1 MMTGKKKEEK
11 KKCKYAL
18 GDYKCNREVL
28 TGDEHC
34 IFHSKDI
41 EGKKDKFNDAFWKEF
56 KSQKKDKKKYDFAG
70 FVFPGDI
77 SFEGVEFGKDVSFRA
92 AQFSGGVYF
101 GRAQFSGVVYFGRA
115 QFSGEADFGGAQFS
129 GGAYFVGAQ
138 FSGEADF
145 ERAQFSGEADFEN
158 AKFSK
163 GANFGDAHFSVAG
176 FMEVKFFEE
185 AYFSGTQFA
194 GITFFRD
201 AQFHGLAIFS
211 LTKFIG
217 VTSFWSAQF
226 SAEAD
231 FSNAKFKGD
240 TDFNYIKIEK
250 YNSFSMADTYFS
262 NVSGLFE
269 AIEKNNKKFKYSNKT
284 EFLPDNFRLI
294 LGEEATARY
303 PIISRKIRDDMYLLS
318 FKKKHP
324 KMHFIWWLFADCG
337 RSIFRWALWSILFAV
352 LFAVIYH
359 NIYYLND
366 PTYFNQ
372 THIYK
377 EWPSLSFLYYSVVT
391 FTTLGF
397 GDIVPKPGLLQFW
410 VMLEVILGYIML
422 GGLISILANKLA
434 RRS

>member
-1 MMTGKKKEEK
+1 MMPGKKKKEK
-11 KKCKYAL
+11 KKCSYEIEFP
-18 GDYKCNREVL
+18 DYKCSREAL
-28 TGDEHC
+28 PGDEHC

-56 KSQKKDKKKYDFAG
+56 ERQKEHEEIYDFTG
-70 FVFPGDI
+70 FVFPVVI
-77 SFEGVEFGKDVSFRA
+77 SFKEKTFEKDAYFSSTKFSAVADFSVS
-92 AQFSGGVYF
+92 
-101 GRAQFSGVVYFGRA
+101 
-115 QFSGEADFGGAQFS
+115 QFSGEADFV
-129 GGAYFVGAQ
+129 Y
-138 FSGEADF
+138 
-145 ERAQFSGEADFEN
+145 

-163 GANFGDAHFSVAG
+163 GANFGDAHFSVAD

-194 GITFFRD
+194 GITFFKD

-217 VTSFWSAQF
+217 VTSFWSARF

-240 TDFNYIKIEK
+240 ADFNYIKIEK
-250 YNSFSMADTYFS
+250 YNRFS

-269 AIEKNNKKFKYSNKT
+269 AIDANKKKFKYSNKT
-284 EFLPDNFRLI
+284 EFLPDNFYLI

-303 PIISRKIRDDMYLLS
+303 PIISRKIKDDMYLLR

-324 KMHFIWWLFADCG
+324 NIHFIWWTFADCG
-337 RSIFRWALWSILFAV
+337 RSFLRWALWSFIFAEIFAIVFGLF
-352 LFAVIYH
+352 Y
-359 NIYYLND
+359 
-366 PTYFNQ
+366 YFNPAS
-372 THIYK
+372 IK
-377 EWPSLSFLYYSVVT
+377 SEVISFSWPGISLLYYSVVT

-397 GDIVPKPGLLQFW
+397 GDIVPKIPILQII

>member
-1 MMTGKKKEEK
+1 MTGKKKGSKQKERK
-11 KKCKYAL
+11 TC
-18 GDYKCNREVL
+18 DYKMHNGKSCGRKL
-28 TGDEHC
+28 YDDEHC

-41 EGKKDKFNDAFWKEF
+41 EGKKDKFNDAFRKEF
-56 KSQKKDKKKYDFAG
+56 ERQKNEKEYDFTG
-70 FVFPGDI
+70 FVFPGDFAFLPGEI
-77 SFEGVEFGKDVSFRA
+77 FKKRTSFDKAKSNGKAEFCNVKFVKETSFSGAEFNRGA
-92 AQFSGGVYF
+92 LFRSTQFSREATFIETKFKEVVNFAKTQFSGNTD
-101 GRAQFSGVVYFGRA
+101 FSEA
-115 QFSGEADFGGAQFS
+115 QFSGETLF
-129 GGAYFVGAQ
+129 
-138 FSGEADF
+138 
-145 ERAQFSGEADFEN
+145 N
-158 AKFSK
+158 K
-163 GANFGDAHFSVAG
+163 
-176 FMEVKFFEE
+176 
-185 AYFSGTQFA
+185 
-194 GITFFRD
+194 
-201 AQFHGLAIFS
+201 
-211 LTKFIG
+211 
-217 VTSFWSAQF
+217 
-226 SAEAD
+226 
-231 FSNAKFKGD
+231 AKFK
-240 TDFNYIKIEK
+240 E
-250 YNSFSMADTYFS
+250 DTYFENIKIKKFNS
-262 NVSGLFE
+262 FEMIDTYFYNVSGLFE
-269 AIEKNNKKFKYSNKT
+269 SIEKNNKKFKYSNKT

-303 PIISRKIRDDMYLLS
+303 LIISRKIRDDMYLLS

-377 EWPSLSFLYYSVVT
+377 ERPSLSFLYYSVVT

-397 GDIVPKPGLLQFW
+397 GDIVPKPGWLQFW

>member
-1 MMTGKKKEEK
+1 MTGKKKGSKQKEERT
-11 KKCKYAL
+11 CS
-18 GDYKCNREVL
+18 YKPIIGKPCGRTL
-28 TGDEHC
+28 YDDKHC

-41 EGKKDKFNDAFWKEF
+41 EGKRDIFNDAFWKEF
-56 KSQKKDKKKYDFAG
+56 ERQIEHEGKYDFTG

-77 SFEGVEFGKDVSFRA
+77 IFEKKEFEKDVFFWY
-92 AQFSGGVYF
+92 AQFS
-101 GRAQFSGVVYFGRA
+101 R
-115 QFSGEADFGGAQFS
+115 EALF
-129 GGAYFVGAQ
+129 
-138 FSGEADF
+138 
-145 ERAQFSGEADFEN
+145 N
-158 AKFSK
+158 K
-163 GANFGDAHFSVAG
+163 
-176 FMEVKFFEE
+176 VKFKEDTHFE
-185 AYFSGTQFA
+185 G
-194 GITFFRD
+194 
-201 AQFHGLAIFS
+201 
-211 LTKFIG
+211 
-217 VTSFWSAQF
+217 
-226 SAEAD
+226 
-231 FSNAKFKGD
+231 
-240 TDFNYIKIEK
+240 IKIEK
-250 YNSFSMADTYFS
+250 YNSFAMLDTYFY
-262 NVSGLFE
+262 NVSGL
-269 AIEKNNKKFKYSNKT
+269 IESIEENKKKFKFSNKT
-284 EFLPDNFRLI
+284 EFLPDNFYLI

-303 PIISRKIRDDMYLLS
+303 PIISRKIRDDMYLLR

-359 NIYYLND
+359 NIFYLND